1 MSELRMYVEHLFEGR
16 VLTAEMIELK
26 EEIYGNLVARYED
39 YVASGMSEAEALARA
54 KASITSIDDVLA
66 GDDDASGEPAGSAKE
81 APAAASASDGA
92 AAQDA
97 TAEQPTPA
105 TVVMP
110 AAGDAAAA
118 TEQTGAT
125 AAGSVP
131 TTQPA
136 EAPAEKK
143 TPWTKVLAIAVAV
156 IAVILV
162 ATVVWNVVLEPGGD
176 YIEDTVEDIVDVSAP
191 GAGQNGNGAGNGQGA
206 STGGNNASTDAT
218 DNQPTFS
225 DPEDQRE
232 YEATMAL
239 LDAIDGHDCTG
250 LQVYT
255 GESQPS
261 AAFFESLPL
270 GSYVAADDTASVNAT
285 SFTVFYAN
293 VPEDIDG
300 DAIDR
305 ALVYNAVAAFSVY
318 PNLETLNIT
327 VQEQY
332 DAPYDADSYSFAR
345 GHLES
350 AFANV
355 SGDAIVQFNSS
366 LFESEA
372 SWGVVRQQIDRHE
385 FCEHQADIA
394 EIG

>member
-92 AAQDA
+92 AAPDA

>member
-39 YVASGMSEAEALARA
+39 YVASGMSEAEALERA

-66 GDDDASGEPAGSAKE
+66 GDDDASGEPSGAAKE
-81 APAAASASDGA
+81 APTAAAAPGSVA
-92 AAQDA
+92 APDA
-97 TAEQPTPA
+97 TAEQPAPA

-110 AAGDAAAA
+110 ATDDAAAA

-125 AAGSVP
+125 AAGAVP
-131 TTQPA
+131 PTQPA

-143 TPWTKVLAIAVAV
+143 TPWMKVLAIAVAV

-162 ATVVWNVVLEPGGD
+162 AMVLWNVVIEPSGD
-176 YIEDTVEDIVDVSAP
+176 HIEDTVEDIVDVSTP
-191 GAGQNGNGAGNGQGA
+191 GAGQNGNGAGNGQDA
-206 STGGNNASTDAT
+206 TTGGNNASTDAT
-218 DNQPTFS
+218 GNQPS
-225 DPEDQRE
+225 YGDPEDQRE

-239 LDAIDGHDCTG
+239 LDAIDAYDCTA
-250 LQVYT
+250 LQVYS

-261 AAFFESLPL
+261 ASFFESLPL
-270 GSYVAADDTASVNAT
+270 GTYVAADDTASINAT
-285 SFTVFYAN
+285 SFTVYYAN

-305 ALVYNAVAAFSVY
+305 ALVYNAAAAFSVY

-332 DAPYDADSYSFAR
+332 DAPYDADSYSFTR

-372 SWGVVRQQIDRHE
+372 NWDVVRQQIDRHE
-385 FCEHQADIA
+385 FCEHQVDIA